1 MIGDALQHG
10 VMALGRYF
18 ALDYAGPGFAILGTP
33 HVVALAALV
42 ILNLSL
48 LLLRGARESAR
59 LAARVGLTV
68 VLWGSELSWHL
79 WNIGVG
85 RWSALYLLPLNL
97 CSVFIW
103 LSGFML
109 LFKNYRIY
117 EFAYFLGIG
126 AALQYLATP
135 DLGQYGFP
143 HYRFFEAF
151 ISHGLLLTA
160 PIYMTVVEGFR
171 PTWRSVQRVLVYTN
185 IYMVLIFCLN
195 LAIGSDYLMLNVKPI
210 TPSLLDLLPPWPC
223 YIAFMELIGIFTV
236 LLLYLPFA
244 IQDRRRRAGELR
256 PFGDA

>member
-1 MIGDALQHG
+1 MA
-10 VMALGRYF
+10 ALGRYF
-18 ALDYAGPGFAILGTP
+18 ALDYPGPGFAILGAP
-33 HVVALAALV
+33 HFAALAALLM
-42 ILNLSL
+42 LNLGL
-48 LLLRGARESAR
+48 LQLRGAGELAR
-59 LAARVGLTV
+59 LAARAALTV

-85 RWSALYLLPLNL
+85 RWSALYLLPLNM

-151 ISHGLLLTA
+151 VSHGLLLTA

-185 IYMVLIFCLN
+185 IYMVLIYCLN

-210 TPSLLDLLPPWPC
+210 TPSLLDLLPPWPY
-223 YIAFMELIGIFTV
+223 YIAFMELIGIVTI

-244 IQDRRRRAGELR
+244 IQDRRLHGAQPR
-256 PFGDA
+256 PSGDS